1 MRIRIFEFD
10 VCWIDGL
17 LDLWFVGL
25 MFVGLMFVGLMF
37 VGLMFVGLMF
47 VGFMV
52 CFGNRL
58 YFVYQ

>member
-25 MFVGLMFVGLMF
+25 MFVGLMFVG
-37 VGLMFVGLMF
+37 
-47 VGFMV
+47 FMV